1 MDKFLWLCFIVP
13 VIAAGMVLHFKM
25 KGQVK
30 AAGYDQHSGSVTL
43 GQQMWYI
50 IPKCLSTWMAVFTA
64 AAGLWQQKT
73 DTYEHAWWILA
84 ALILFMA
91 ADAFLEIKFYIGMAV
106 FAAGHIILIAWIFSF
121 GYFNIAGTLI
131 IWCLLIA
138 AALVLFK
145 KELVQ
150 FKEHPIQYLMML
162 YPAVLAAIIAAAV
175 LMPQAMGTDFM
186 PLAIGMILF
195 GISDMLVGKN
205 FFSPLGKGMN
215 YVILILYY
223 SGIECIALMTW
234 M

>member
-1 MDKFLWLCFIVP
+1 
-13 VIAAGMVLHFKM
+13 
-25 KGQVK
+25 
-30 AAGYDQHSGSVTL
+30 
-43 GQQMWYI
+43 
-50 IPKCLSTWMAVFTA
+50 MAVFTA

-84 ALILFMA
+84 AQILFMA

-106 FAAGHIILIAWIFSF
+106 FAAGHLILIAWIFSF

-175 LMPQAMGTDFM
+175 LMPQAHGNGFYA
-186 PLAIGMILF
+186 LAIGMILF
-195 GISDMLVGKN
+195 GISDMPCRQKFLFTAWKRYELCHFNPLLFRHRMYCPDDVDVTVSLRWLL
-205 FFSPLGKGMN
+205 FS
-215 YVILILYY
+215 
-223 SGIECIALMTW
+223 C
-234 M
+234 